1 MRTTAEKKWAY
12 CIYSF
17 LFGLLVMPTGSLKA
31 EVDLSRC
38 NSIAKLEGRQLCYDR
53 ATKLY
58 NNEADKRLF
67 IVDFRSL
74 VKEQFFVAAAKKL
87 APFRTLLDSNQLKL
101 LEEIVLSEVRPIPSS
116 AKQKNYDGYILLSQL
131 DPNNVTYLVKIQKY
145 SSQSTERQSL
155 KGFETLSVK
164 LDTFTGEKSYYH
176 RLDSMNVNAGSRV
189 SLLITHVAEK
199 SPNLVLRTIYNA
211 DSWLWVN
218 RVSVLVD
225 GTSYQL
231 TRGHFIRDN
240 SNTIWE
246 WRSEKPSPQQL
257 FVLNKIAE
265 GQTATLRF
273 HGDEFYSDRKL
284 SGKHKT
290 AISEVLALYDALE
303 DSRKLR
309 SKGNTEK
316 NYTPKKVVRSVGSK
330 AMRCF
335 DPSRRIVYS
344 HSPFGMACASSDY
357 PISDEDFF
365 KMKNN

>member
-1 MRTTAEKKWAY
+1 MRTTSEKKWAFY
-12 CIYSF
+12 IYSF
-17 LFGLLVMPTGSLKA
+17 LFGLLVMPSGSLKA

-38 NSIAKLEGRQLCYDR
+38 NSIVKLEGRQLCYDR
-53 ATKLY
+53 ATKFY
-58 NNEADKRLF
+58 NNEADKKFF
-67 IVDFRSL
+67 IADFRSL
-74 VKEQFFVAAAKKL
+74 VKEQLFGAATKKL
-87 APFRTLLDSNQLKL
+87 LPFRTLLDSNKLKL
-101 LEEIVLSEVRPIPSS
+101 LEEIVLSEVRPIPS
-116 AKQKNYDGYILLSQL
+116 AARQKNYEGYILLSQL
-131 DPNNVTYLVKIQKY
+131 DPNNVNYLVKIQKY
-145 SSQSTERQSL
+145 SSRTERQSL
-155 KGFETLSVK
+155 RGFETLSVQV
-164 LDTFTGEKSYYH
+164 DSFTGEKSYYH
-176 RLDSMNVNAGSRV
+176 RLDAMNVSAGSRI
-189 SLLITHVAEK
+189 SLLITQVAERP
-199 SPNLVLRTIYNA
+199 PNLVLRTIYNA

-225 GTSYQL
+225 GTSYQF
-231 TRGHFIRDN
+231 TRGDFIRDN
-240 SNTIWE
+240 NNTIWE
-246 WRSEKPSPQQL
+246 WRSEKPSPHQL

-273 HGDEFYSDRKL
+273 YGDEFYSDRKL
-284 SGKHKT
+284 SRKHKT

-335 DPSRRIVYS
+335 DPSRRTVYS